1 MQPNNSEAFVDINED
16 ILVSGQAFHALCKY
30 NLDDR
35 YPIRGYDNTLTEG
48 DLVFLKVLDIE
59 KFIANPPSKRVKL
72 LIANNDE
79 TFNDTYMDSVGPYT
93 IKVYAVNS
101 SAKGAIQIPI
111 GFRDSQYTA
120 HKVMYD
126 IDKEPYGERTILCLV
141 NFIMATTNHRLT
153 VKESRGERQR
163 ALDAFKGKD
172 WATISDE
179 YIKYNFLKSLD
190 HSDKETAQRRLDYY
204 RQVCNLSSW
213 SRNGYAQSI

>member
-79 TFNDTYMDSVGPYT
+79 TF
-93 IKVYAVNS
+93 IFL
-101 SAKGAIQIPI
+101 SA
-111 GFRDSQYTA
+111 
-120 HKVMYD
+120 
-126 IDKEPYGERTILCLV
+126 
-141 NFIMATTNHRLT
+141 
-153 VKESRGERQR
+153 
-163 ALDAFKGKD
+163 
-172 WATISDE
+172 
-179 YIKYNFLKSLD
+179 
-190 HSDKETAQRRLDYY
+190 
-204 RQVCNLSSW
+204 
-213 SRNGYAQSI
+213 